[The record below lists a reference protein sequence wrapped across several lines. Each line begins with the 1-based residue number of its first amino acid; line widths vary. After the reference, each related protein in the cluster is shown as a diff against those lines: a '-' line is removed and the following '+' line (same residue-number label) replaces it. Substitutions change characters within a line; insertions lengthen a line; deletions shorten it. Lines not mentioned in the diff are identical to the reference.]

1 MIELKL
7 KKRLSGSKDGFQI
20 DLEHTIESGSLL
32 AVYGDSGAG
41 KTSLLRLISGLLVPD
56 SGKVIVG
63 DSTWFDSESKTNL
76 PTQKREI
83 GYVFQDYA
91 LFPNMNIRQNISY
104 GIPKNKNPEW
114 VDELISIV
122 NLEDIQDRFPDTLS
136 GGQKQRVALARALA
150 RKPSIL
156 LLDEPLSALDNKIR
170 SELQDYILLMH
181 KKLGLT
187 TIMVSHD
194 IGEISKMADSVIFMK
209 DGKIER
215 TGDALSLFT
224 NRQISGKFQFSGE
237 ILDIQASDV
246 IFIITVLI
254 GKNLVKVVVEE
265 KAAEGLRIGDT
276 VMVVSKAFNPLIYK
290 IKNQ

>member
-7 KKRLSGSKDGFQI
+7 EKRLSEGNEGFEINI
-20 DLEHTIESGSLL
+20 DHRIESGSLV
-32 AVYGDSGAG
+32 AIYGVSGAG
-41 KTSLLRLISGLLVPD
+41 KTSLLRLISGLLSPD
-56 SGKVIVG
+56 AGKVVV
-63 DSTWFDSESKTNL
+63 DENTWYNAEENINL

-83 GYVFQDYA
+83 GFVFQDYA
-91 LFPNMNIRQNISY
+91 LFPNMSIRENIAY
-104 GIPKNKNPEW
+104 GIPKNEKKEW
-114 VDELISIV
+114 IDELIQIIK
-122 NLEDIQDRFPDTLS
+122 LEDIQDRFPNTLS

-181 KKLGLT
+181 KKLALT
-187 TIMVSHD
+187 TFMVSHD
-194 IGEISKMADSVIFMK
+194 IGEISKMADSVMLMK
-209 DGKIER
+209 NGKIER

-237 ILDIQASDV
+237 IIAIQPSDV
-246 IFIITVLI
+246 IYIVTVLI
-254 GKNLVKVVVEE
+254 GKNIVKVVVDERTAIE
-265 KAAEGLRIGDT
+265 LNVGDK

-290 IKNQ
+290 INTP